1 MIQRQYKYGLSKIY
15 VLPLKNKKI
24 KSIQKTK
31 WTWIKYVQCILIILS
46 EYAYMEQ
53 ICKYNV
59 FLYIYTVNKIAIIK
73 I

>member
-1 MIQRQYKYGLSKIY
+1 MIQRQYKFCLSKIY
-15 VLPLKNKKI
+15 VLPLKKIKKI

-31 WTWIKYVQCILIILS
+31 WTWIKYVQCIPIILS

-59 FLYIYTVNKIAIIK
+59 FLYIYCK
-73 I
+73 